1 MTATVPFAGMVGVD
15 AALDALRLLAVD
27 ARLGGVV
34 IGAPVG
40 SGKSTL
46 ARASTVL
53 FGDQTPFVELPLGS
67 DEDALLGG
75 IDIEATM
82 RSGRRMLRPGI
93 LGRAHRGIVY
103 VDALNLLPDAV
114 VNVLLG
120 VLDTHTVHLER
131 EGMSQRIPCAF
142 RLIGTYDPAEGLPR
156 RHLLDRIGLMVLLPR
171 ESSVADRYQVLTRHH
186 GADLAQWHEM
196 TMLEA
201 GLVAEA
207 REMVPHVT
215 ITDTQHAQ
223 LVDLAV
229 RAGVEGQRVD
239 VFAVAA
245 ACASAALNL
254 RTSVSHDDLDVAARL
269 VILPRATREVVADAP
284 PPPEP
289 PAPPPSDSDD
299 GNGDAPEPPPPHAE
313 TDDGDASQP
322 PEDELHIPDDE
333 VLTAL
338 TSELP
343 LNLADLPF
351 RTIRRGRTGSRGA
364 VSGTRGRHIRSTT
377 GDPRRARIDV
387 SATLRAAAPWQPLR
401 KTPASTRLVALR
413 ADDVRVK
420 RYRSKAGVL
429 FCFVVDASG
438 SMALNRMRQA
448 KGAVQHLLQ
457 QAYVHRDR
465 VALLS
470 FRGTSC
476 DVLLPPSQSV
486 ELARRSLDLLPTGG
500 ATPLGAALLAT
511 IEVAKQAQA
520 RGIMQC
526 VAIFLTDG
534 RGNMAVQ
541 QGVDVAQETAV
552 LAAAVANAG
561 IKSVVVD
568 TQRNYLS
575 RGEGR
580 TLARMLGGEYIYLP
594 QANGGDIAEAAV
606 TLAQN
611 EIRHRG

>member
-1 MTATVPFAGMVGVD
+1 MTTALPFAGMVGVD

-53 FGDQTPFVELPLGS
+53 FGGETPFVELPLGS

-75 IDIEATM
+75 IDIEATL
-82 RSGRRMLRPGI
+82 RTGRRVLRPG
-93 LGRAHRGIVY
+93 LLRRAHHGILY
-103 VDALNLLPDAV
+103 ADALNLLPDAV

-120 VLDTHTVHLER
+120 VLDTRTVRLER
-131 EGMSQRIPCAF
+131 EGISRQLPCDL
-142 RLIGTYDPAEGLPR
+142 RVIGTYDPAEGLPR

-171 ESSVADRYQVLTRHH
+171 ESVAAERYQVLMRHH
-186 GADLAQWHEM
+186 GADMTQWHEM
-196 TMLEA
+196 SMLEA
-201 GLVAEA
+201 GLIAEA
-207 REMVPHVT
+207 RALLPHVG
-215 ITDTQHAQ
+215 ISETQHAQ
-223 LVDLAV
+223 LVDLAL

-239 VFAVAA
+239 LFAVAA
-245 ACASAALNL
+245 ACASAAMNL
-254 RTSVSHDDLDVAARL
+254 RTSVSHDDLDLAARV
-269 VILPRATREVVADAP
+269 VILPRATRVIADDGSIPPEQTPTP
-284 PPPEP
+284 PPQPSDNSDAGDGATET
-289 PAPPPSDSDD
+289 PPPSSVHTDS
-299 GNGDAPEPPPPHAE
+299 GEAGTPH
-313 TDDGDASQP
+313 P
-322 PEDELHIPDDE
+322 DELAIPDEE
-333 VLTAL
+333 VLSAL
-338 TSELP
+338 TTELP

-351 RTIRRGRTGSRGA
+351 RTIRRGRSGSRGA
-364 VSGTRGRHIRSTT
+364 VAGTRGRHIRSTP
-377 GDPRRARIDV
+377 GDARRARIDV

-401 KTPASTRLVALR
+401 APVARGRVVVLR
-413 ADDVRVK
+413 SDDVRVK

-476 DVLLPPSQSV
+476 EVLLPPSQSV

-500 ATPLGAALLAT
+500 TTPLAAALLGC
-511 IEVAKQAQA
+511 IEVAKQARA

-534 RGNMAVQ
+534 RGNVAVQ
-541 QGVDVAQETAV
+541 SGVDVASEITT
-552 LAAAVANAG
+552 LARAVAHEG
-561 IKSVVVD
+561 VKSVVVD
-568 TQRNYLS
+568 TQRSYLS

-580 TLARMLGGEYIYLP
+580 TLANILAGEYIYLP
-594 QANGGDIAEAAV
+594 HASGGDIAEAAV
-606 TLAQN
+606 ALAQ
-611 EIRHRG
+611 H

>member
-1 MTATVPFAGMVGVD
+1 MTSAMPFAGMVGVD
-15 AALDALRLLAVD
+15 VAIDALRLLAVD

-53 FGDQTPFVELPLGS
+53 FGADTPFVELPLGS

-82 RSGRRMLRPGI
+82 RTGRRMVRPG
-93 LGRAHRGIVY
+93 LLQRAHHGILY
-103 VDALNLLPDAV
+103 ADGLNLLPDAV

-120 VLDTHTVHLER
+120 VLDTRHVRVER
-131 EGMSQRIPCAF
+131 EGISQQHGCDF
-142 RLIGTYDPAEGLPR
+142 RVIGTYDPAEGLPR

-171 ESSVADRYQVLTRHH
+171 ESPVAERYQVLMRHR
-186 GADLAQWHEM
+186 GVDLAQWHEM
-196 TMLEA
+196 SMLEA

-207 REMVPHVT
+207 RELLPQVH
-215 ITDTQHAQ
+215 INDTQQAQ
-223 LVDLAV
+223 LVDLAL

-239 VFAVAA
+239 LFAVAA
-245 ACASAALNL
+245 ACASAAINL
-254 RTSVSHDDLDVAARL
+254 RTSVSHEDLDMAARL
-269 VILPRATREVVADAP
+269 VILPRATRDIVDDAP
-284 PPPEP
+284 IPPEQSAPP
-289 PAPPPSDSDD
+289 PAPPPGADADD
-299 GNGDAPEPPPPHAE
+299 AAAGADTPPPAA
-313 TDDGDASQP
+313 DANESP
-322 PEDELHIPDDE
+322 GEAAAHPDECSIPDEE
-333 VLTAL
+333 VLSAL

-351 RTIRRGRTGSRGA
+351 RTIRRGRSGSRGA
-364 VSGTRGRHIRSTT
+364 VAGTRGRHIRSTP
-377 GDPRRARIDV
+377 GDARRARIDV

-401 KTPASTRLVALR
+401 IQPAHPRVVVLR

-470 FRGTSC
+470 FRGVQC

-500 ATPLGAALLAT
+500 TTPLAAALLGC

-534 RGNMAVQ
+534 RGNVAVQ
-541 QGVDVAQETAV
+541 SGVDVAGEVAT
-552 LAAAVANAG
+552 LARAVAQAG
-561 IKSVVVD
+561 VKSVVVD
-568 TQRNYLS
+568 TQRSYLS

-580 TLARMLGGEYIYLP
+580 TLANLLDGEYIYLP
-594 QANGGDIAEAAV
+594 QASGGDIAEAAV
-606 TLAQN
+606 ALVQ
-611 EIRHRG
+611 H